1 MEAAT
6 GPGCVVL
13 LLHGL
18 TMRPET
24 MSAFAS
30 VFEPFAVVRCPAGP
44 VEYADG
50 SRSWWPVDLEKRAFH
65 LARGPMDLFDRV
77 PPQRDRARAALHAAV
92 TEARAAFPRLPLVLA
107 GFSQGGMLSVD
118 YLLLH
123 PEARVDALALV
134 SASRIDLETWQPHL
148 ARLAGLRVWQA
159 HGVRDEDLGF
169 AAGERLRDLLVEAGA
184 HATFQ
189 PYDGG
194 HEMTLAV
201 WRGLRHFVKEQARA
215 GIDATATT
223 RPGEEH
229 DVV

>member
-1 MEAAT
+1 MCTTLAAWRQ
-6 GPGCVVL
+6 
-13 LLHGL
+13 H
-18 TMRPET
+18 
-24 MSAFAS
+24 A
-30 VFEPFAVVRCPAGP
+30 
-44 VEYADG
+44 
-50 SRSWWPVDLEKRAFH
+50 
-65 LARGPMDLFDRV
+65 LFNSS
-77 PPQRDRARAALHAAV
+77 RDRRLRPLGHARKVRGACGLSLCPD
-92 TEARAAFPRLPLVLA
+92 RAPRLPLVLA

-134 SASRIDLETWQPHL
+134 SASRIDLATWQPHL